1 MGGLEKVGGGEGG
14 AKLPQPRI
22 DVVHVSCT
30 RYGDVHECR
39 RRWARVGVEPV
50 VTVRNS

>member
-30 RYGDVHECR
+30 RYGDVHEVSEALGPGWR
-39 RRWARVGVEPV
+39 
-50 VTVRNS
+50 